1 MLINFWSQVT
11 LVGEIMEHRE
21 ICVRWKWKG
30 RNSCVVLS
38 SVVSVT
44 FYELWTPM
52 ITWVYPIERQRLQ
65 VKWTY
70 WFSTQWFRFTLE
82 MEPPF
87 KAERVFFTLP
97 LKNNSASCSN
107 LSPWPYFLK
116 FVIHT
121 RGQIWVEIGGVLH
134 QYLGIGERH
143 WGFETLT
150 LFRIKKSPKI
160 HPLFSKTNLSLLPC
174 LGQKTKC
181 ILSCFNAIYWQLL

>member
-21 ICVRWKWKG
+21 ICVRWKWRG

-52 ITWVYPIERQRLQ
+52 ITWVIRSNDNVYKLSKPTGFLLSGSGLRWKWNHPSKQKGFFHLSIKKQFGKLQ
-65 VKWTY
+65 QPVAAAI
-70 WFSTQWFRFTLE
+70 L
-82 MEPPF
+82 F
-87 KAERVFFTLP
+87 KVCYSHKGP
-97 LKNNSASCSN
+97 NMS
-107 LSPWPYFLK
+107 WD
-116 FVIHT
+116 
-121 RGQIWVEIGGVLH
+121 RGGGGGGVLH

-150 LFRIKKSPKI
+150 LFRIKKSPKL

-174 LGQKTKC
+174 LGQKT
-181 ILSCFNAIYWQLL
+181 

>member
-1 MLINFWSQVT
+1 MTNRINTPPSINKIFPECTIIIMLINFWSQVT

-21 ICVRWKWKG
+21 ICVRWKSKG

-38 SVVSVT
+38 SVISVT

-87 KAERVFFTLP
+87 KAERVFFH
-97 LKNNSASCSN
+97 
-107 LSPWPYFLK
+107 LSIKKQFGKLQQP
-116 FVIHT
+116 VAAA
-121 RGQIWVEIGGVLH
+121 
-134 QYLGIGERH
+134 
-143 WGFETLT
+143 T
-150 LFRIKKSPKI
+150 LFKVCYSHKGPNMSWDRGGEGTPPIFGYKWA
-160 HPLFSKTNLSLLPC
+160 PLRVSNPDPV
-174 LGQKTKC
+174 
-181 ILSCFNAIYWQLL
+181 

>member
-1 MLINFWSQVT
+1 MSHILINPNIRLAWQSMTNRINTPPSINKIFPECTIIIMLINFWSQVT

-21 ICVRWKWKG
+21 IFVRWKWKG

-44 FYELWTPM
+44 FYEVWTPM

-107 LSPWPYFLK
+107 KGPNMSWD
-116 FVIHT
+116 
-121 RGQIWVEIGGVLH
+121 RGGTPPIFGYRWA
-134 QYLGIGERH
+134 
-143 WGFETLT
+143 
-150 LFRIKKSPKI
+150 
-160 HPLFSKTNLSLLPC
+160 SLRVWNPDPV
-174 LGQKTKC
+174 
-181 ILSCFNAIYWQLL
+181 